1 VDRRHDGER
10 FTANL
15 TLKFTF
21 NLIQR
26 AAVSRVLCSAME
38 RE

>member
-10 FTANL
+10 VTANL
-15 TLKFTF
+15 TSKFTF

-26 AAVSRVLCSAME
+26 AAIPRVLCSAME